1 MLKSLVIQVVSP
13 ASSDASEDE
22 KEDVAQEGQG
32 EGDALAKEE
41 EEEDDVAQ
49 AKEDDFLADP
59 AFEAELQQALDEGD
73 KALRWRMPSA
83 TRSDSMRRAWE
94 LRKQKASG

>member
-32 EGDALAKEE
+32 DGAALAKED
-41 EEEDDVAQ
+41 EEDDVAQ

-59 AFEAELQQALDEGD
+59 AFEAELQQALYEGD

-83 TRSDSMRRAWE
+83 TRSDSMRRVWE
-94 LRKQKASG
+94 LRKQKARG